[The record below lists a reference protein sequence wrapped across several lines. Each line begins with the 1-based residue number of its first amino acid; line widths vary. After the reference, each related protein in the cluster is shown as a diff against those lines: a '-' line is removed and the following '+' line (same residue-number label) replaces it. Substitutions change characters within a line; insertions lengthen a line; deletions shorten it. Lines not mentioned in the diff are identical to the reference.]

1 MDARGALGLV
11 RGGHTVKRIVLLVT
25 LLTAATLSAQ
35 TSPQADR
42 DLKGAI
48 DLHIYTEPDS
58 IARSIDALEA
68 AKLARDRGMRAIALK
83 HHYDQTAGLAYL
95 ARKLYPGIEVFG
107 GVDMDL
113 TIGGLNPRAVEYM
126 TQVTGGY
133 GKFVFMPTNDAE
145 AQVKYSQQTRP
156 FVKVSENGV
165 LVPEAKAVIA
175 MVAKHDLILGSGN
188 ISAEETLMVFRE
200 GKRQGV
206 TRMIATH
213 GMNAPTFLT
222 IDQAREAASL
232 GAFIEIVGGN
242 LAGRDAQ
249 AKIDRFA
256 DQIRAI
262 GPASVIMASD
272 LGQKGNALPPEGF
285 AVFIDAMRK
294 KGFSDEELDR
304 MTRKNPATLLG
315 LK

>member
-1 MDARGALGLV
+1 M
-11 RGGHTVKRIVLLVT
+11 KRT
-25 LLTAATLSAQ
+25 LLLALMLSAVTLSAQ
-35 TSPQADR
+35 SSQADR

-68 AKLARDRGMRAIALK
+68 AKLARDHGMRAIALK
-83 HHYDQTAGLAYL
+83 HHYDETAGLAYL

-107 GVDMDL
+107 GVAMNL
-113 TIGGLNPRAVEYM
+113 TVGGLNLRAIEYM
-126 TQVTGGY
+126 TQITGGF
-133 GKFVFMPTNDAE
+133 GKFVFMPTNDSE
-145 AQVKYSQQTRP
+145 AQVKYGKQARP
-156 FVKVSENGV
+156 FVRVSENGE
-165 LVPEAKAVIA
+165 LVAEARAVIGA
-175 MVAKHDLILGSGN
+175 VVQHDLILGSGN

-200 GKRQGV
+200 AQRQGAK
-206 TRMIATH
+206 RMIATH
-213 GMNAPTFLT
+213 AMAAPTFLT
-222 IDQAREAASL
+222 IEQAREAAKL

-242 LAGRDAQ
+242 LAGKDAQ
-249 AKIDRFA
+249 MKIDRFA
-256 DQIRAI
+256 EQIRGI

-272 LGQKGNALPPEGF
+272 LGQKANALPPEGF

-294 KGFSDEELDR
+294 KGFTDQELDV

>member
-1 MDARGALGLV
+1 M
-11 RGGHTVKRIVLLVT
+11 TMKQM
-25 LLTAATLSAQ
+25 LTAVFVYATIGLSAQ
-35 TSPQADR
+35 SLSQADR

-68 AKLARDRGMRAIALK
+68 AKLARERGMRAIALK

-113 TIGGLNPRAVEYM
+113 TVGGLNPRAVEYM

-133 GKFVFMPTNDAE
+133 GRFVFMPTNDAE
-145 AQVKYSQQTRP
+145 AQVKYSKQTRP
-156 FVKVSENGV
+156 FVRVSENGE
-165 LVPEAKAVIA
+165 LVAEARAVIA

-188 ISAEETLMVFRE
+188 ISAEETLLVFRE
-200 GKRQGV
+200 GQKQGIK
-206 TRMIATH
+206 RMIATH
-213 GMNAPTFLT
+213 GMAAPTFLT
-222 IDQAREAASL
+222 IEQAKEAARL

-242 LAGRDAQ
+242 LAGKDAQ
-249 AKIDRFA
+249 TKIDRFA
-256 DQIRAI
+256 EQIRAV
-262 GPASVIMASD
+262 GPASIIMASD
-272 LGQKGNALPPEGF
+272 LGQQGNAPPPDGF

-294 KGFSDEELDR
+294 KGFGDHELDL
-304 MTRKNPATLLG
+304 MTRRNPATLLG

>member
-1 MDARGALGLV
+1 MFALA
-11 RGGHTVKRIVLLVT
+11 
-25 LLTAATLSAQ
+25 LTAVTLSAQ
-35 TSPQADR
+35 SSQADR

-83 HHYDQTAGLAYL
+83 HHYDETAGLAYL
-95 ARKLYPGIEVFG
+95 ARKLYPGIDVFG
-107 GVDMDL
+107 GVAMNL
-113 TIGGLNPRAVEYM
+113 TVGGLNPRAVEYM
-126 TQVTGGY
+126 TQITGGF
-133 GKFVFMPTNDAE
+133 GRFVFMPTNDSE
-145 AQVKYSQQTRP
+145 AQVKYGKQARP
-156 FVKVSENGV
+156 FVKVSEKGE

-175 MVAKHDLILGSGN
+175 AVAKHNLILGSGN

-200 GKRQGV
+200 GQRQGI

-213 GMNAPTFLT
+213 GMAAPTFLT
-222 IDQAREAASL
+222 IEQAREAAKL

-242 LAGRDAQ
+242 LAGNDAQ
-249 AKIDRFA
+249 TKIDRCA
-256 DQIRAI
+256 AQIRGI

-272 LGQKGNALPPEGF
+272 LGQKANALPPEGF

-294 KGFSDEELDR
+294 KGFSDQELDV

>member
-1 MDARGALGLV
+1 M
-11 RGGHTVKRIVLLVT
+11 KRT
-25 LLTAATLSAQ
+25 LLLALILTAVTLSAQ
-35 TSPQADR
+35 SSRADR

-83 HHYDQTAGLAYL
+83 HHYDETAGLAYL
-95 ARKLYPGIEVFG
+95 ARKLYPGVEVFG
-107 GVDMDL
+107 GVAMNL

-126 TQVTGGY
+126 TQITGGF
-133 GKFVFMPTNDAE
+133 GKFVFMPTNDSE
-145 AQVKYSQQTRP
+145 AQVKYGKQPRP
-156 FVKVSENGV
+156 FVKVSENGE
-165 LVPEAKAVIA
+165 LIAEAKAVIGA
-175 MVAKHDLILGSGN
+175 VAKHDLILGSGN

-200 GKRQGV
+200 GQRQGIK
-206 TRMIATH
+206 RMIATH
-213 GMNAPTFLT
+213 GMAAPTFLT
-222 IDQAREAASL
+222 IDQAREAAKL

-242 LAGRDAQ
+242 LAGQDAQ
-249 AKIDRFA
+249 MKIDRFA
-256 DQIRAI
+256 EQIRGI

-272 LGQKGNALPPEGF
+272 LGQKANALPPEGF

-294 KGFSDEELDR
+294 KGFTDQELDI

>member
-1 MDARGALGLV
+1 M
-11 RGGHTVKRIVLLVT
+11 KRLLSVVFVSST
-25 LLTAATLSAQ
+25 IALSAQ
-35 TSPQADR
+35 SPSQADR

-48 DLHIYTEPDS
+48 DLHIYAEPDS

-95 ARKLYPGIEVFG
+95 ARKMYPGIEVFG

-133 GKFVFMPTNDAE
+133 GKFVFMPTNDSE
-145 AQVKYSQQTRP
+145 AQVKYSKQNRP
-156 FVKVSENGV
+156 FVKVSEDGH
-165 LVPEAKAVIA
+165 LVPEATAVIA

-188 ISAEETLMVFRE
+188 ISAEEALLVFRE
-200 GKRQGV
+200 GRKQGV
-206 TRMIATH
+206 KRMIATH
-213 GMNAPTFLT
+213 GMAAPTFLT
-222 IDQAREAASL
+222 IQQAKEAAGL

-242 LAGRDAQ
+242 LAGNDGQ

-256 DQIRAI
+256 EQIRAV
-262 GPASVIMASD
+262 GPASIIMASD
-272 LGQKGNALPPEGF
+272 LGQKGNALPPDGF
-285 AVFIDAMRK
+285 AVFIDTMRR
-294 KGFSDEELDR
+294 KGFTDQELDL

>member
-1 MDARGALGLV
+1 MAAA
-11 RGGHTVKRIVLLVT
+11 
-25 LLTAATLSAQ
+25 AATLTAQ
-35 TSPQADR
+35 SISQADR

-68 AKLARDRGMRAIALK
+68 AKLARDRGMRAIVLK

-95 ARKLYPGIEVFG
+95 ARKMYPGIEVVG
-107 GVDMDL
+107 GVHMNL
-113 TIGGLNPRAVEYM
+113 TVGGLNPRAVEYM

-133 GKFVFMPTNDAE
+133 GRFVFMPTNDAE
-145 AQVKYSQQTRP
+145 AQVKYSKQNRP
-156 FVKVSENGV
+156 FVKVSENGE
-165 LVPEAKAVIA
+165 LVSEVKAVIA
-175 MVAKHDLILGSGN
+175 MIAKHDLILGSGN

-200 GKRQGV
+200 GQRQGLK
-206 TRMIATH
+206 RMIATH
-213 GMNAPTFLT
+213 GMAAPTFLT
-222 IDQAREAASL
+222 IDQAKEAAKL

-256 DQIRAI
+256 EQIRGV
-262 GPASVIMASD
+262 GPASVIMSSD
-272 LGQKGNALPPEGF
+272 LGQKVNALPPEGF

-294 KGFSDEELDR
+294 KGFTDQELDV
-304 MTRKNPATLLG
+304 MTRRNPAALLG

>member
-1 MDARGALGLV
+1 V
-11 RGGHTVKRIVLLVT
+11 RRLLIVV
-25 LLTAATLSAQ
+25 LTFAAAAASAQ
-35 TSPQADR
+35 TPSQADR

-133 GKFVFMPTNDAE
+133 GKFVFMPTNDSE
-145 AQVKYSQQTRP
+145 AQVKYSKQNRP
-156 FVKVSENGV
+156 FVKVSENGA
-165 LVPEAKAVIA
+165 LVPEARAVIA
-175 MVAKHDLILGSGN
+175 MVARHDLILGSGN
-188 ISAEETLMVFRE
+188 ISAEEALMVFRE
-200 GKRQGV
+200 GQRQGLK
-206 TRMIATH
+206 RMIATH
-213 GMNAPTFLT
+213 GMNAPTLLT
-222 IDQAREAASL
+222 IEQAKEAAKL

-242 LAGRDAQ
+242 LAGKDAQ
-249 AKIDRFA
+249 QKIDRFA
-256 DQIRAI
+256 GQIRAV
-262 GPASVIMASD
+262 GPASIIMASD

-294 KGFSDEELDR
+294 KGFTDQELDL

>member
-1 MDARGALGLV
+1 M
-11 RGGHTVKRIVLLVT
+11 KRILSIVVASST
-25 LLTAATLSAQ
+25 IALSAQ
-35 TSPQADR
+35 SVSQADR

-83 HHYDQTAGLAYL
+83 HHYDETAGLAYL

-107 GVDMDL
+107 GVAMNL
-113 TIGGLNPRAVEYM
+113 TVGGLNPRAVEYM
-126 TQVTGGY
+126 TQITGGY
-133 GKFVFMPTNDAE
+133 GRFVFMPTNDSE
-145 AQVKYSQQTRP
+145 AQVKYGKQPRP
-156 FVKVSENGV
+156 FVKVSENGE
-165 LVPEAKAVIA
+165 LVAEARAVIEA
-175 MVAKHDLILGSGN
+175 VRKHDLILGSGN

-200 GKRQGV
+200 GQRQGIK
-206 TRMIATH
+206 RMIATH
-213 GMNAPTFLT
+213 GMAAPTFLT
-222 IDQAREAASL
+222 IEQAREAAKL

-242 LAGRDAQ
+242 LAGKDAQ
-249 AKIDRFA
+249 MKIDRFA
-256 DQIRAI
+256 EQIRGI

-272 LGQKGNALPPEGF
+272 LGQKANALPPEGF

-294 KGFSDEELDR
+294 KGFTDQELDV